1 MIFAN
6 ATSTDNNNNNNN
18 KSNNSVHLLGMYCV
32 LGSVFRINFILQNKP
47 RSTQSRWGKSKDGY
61 FPSRAL
67 DPEFDF
73 AVIFFCFR
81 SCHVGLTS
89 SLTSGLWIGL
99 NSLSFNSGW
108 QWSSD
113 SPFRYLNWL
122 PGRVKLLSGW
132 IHLHMI
138 YLETPGTFIT
148 SRVDP
153 KEKSWE
159 TSSNAILV
167 YWERVQWT
175 VSDVCLCVRKERDLF
190 IYQFFCGKYWCGAFH
205 MVGLLF

>member
-1 MIFAN
+1 MY
-6 ATSTDNNNNNNN
+6 T
-18 KSNNSVHLLGMYCV
+18 LLGNANGAPCAFPFKFEKKWYADCTSAGRSDGWLWCGTTTDYDTDKLFGYCP
-32 LGSVFRINFILQNKP
+32 LKFEGSERLWNKDPLTSISYQIN
-47 RSTQSRWGKSKDGY
+47 SKS
-61 FPSRAL
+61 AL
-67 DPEFDF
+67 TWHQ
-73 AVIFFCFR
+73 ARR
-81 SCHVGLTS
+81 SCQQQNADLLSITEIHEQTYLTGLTS

-167 YWERVQWT
+167 Y
-175 VSDVCLCVRKERDLF
+175 
-190 IYQFFCGKYWCGAFH
+190 
-205 MVGLLF
+205 